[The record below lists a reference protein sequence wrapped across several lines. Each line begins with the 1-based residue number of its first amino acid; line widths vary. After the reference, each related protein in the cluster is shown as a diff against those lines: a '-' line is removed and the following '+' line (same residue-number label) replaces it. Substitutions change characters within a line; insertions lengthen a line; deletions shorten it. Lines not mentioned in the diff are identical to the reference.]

1 MRRLRLPIARTSSY
15 AREPMSKAPHSKRD
29 SNQGYLTALLVV
41 VASIGIGLF
50 GLPRLGRRAAHSDS
64 ALIGRPAPDFMLR
77 AISEGGLG
85 KPQRLSDLQGK
96 TVVLDFFASW
106 CGPCRQQAPIIDRL
120 ARRLSGPKLAVYGV
134 NTSDEFADARTY
146 LDAHRPSYP
155 VLFDGDAEAAN
166 AFGVSGLPTL
176 LVIDK
181 LGIVR
186 AVEMGVVG
194 EGELESLIHEAE
206 TTEGTARERSKSE
219 GAGPAL

>member
-1 MRRLRLPIARTSSY
+1 
-15 AREPMSKAPHSKRD
+15 
-29 SNQGYLTALLVV
+29 
-41 VASIGIGLF
+41 
-50 GLPRLGRRAAHSDS
+50 
-64 ALIGRPAPDFMLR
+64 MLR
-77 AISEGGLG
+77 AISEAGLG
-85 KPQRLSDLQGK
+85 KSQRLSDLQGK

-106 CGPCRQQAPIIDRL
+106 CGPCRQQAPIIERL

-134 NTSDEFADARTY
+134 NTSDEFSDAKSF

-181 LGIVR
+181 VGIVR

-194 EGELESLIHEAE
+194 ESELEGLIHDAE
-206 TTEGTARERSKSE
+206 TTENAPRESSKPE
-219 GAGPAL
+219 RAGPAL